1 MKKGIKSRL
10 IIHQIL
16 KKLRNSN
23 IGFETIVSK
32 ISKKENLNKSDY
44 KMIQNVTLNAMRY
57 ETVISEII
65 KKNSKKVDHNDNTY
79 YLLLSGITQLI
90 ILNFKPYAVINS
102 TVELSKIKNM
112 RSSSSF
118 VNAILRKINKTYK
131 NKEFFDNFSK
141 LPLWFK
147 KRVKEWDTKTQ
158 KKFLTT
164 IKKEPSLHLVFKKKE
179 DLIKINIPYDKTSEC
194 SIAPK
199 GISEI
204 KNIPGY
210 DEGLWWVQDYAAM
223 LPILSLKNL
232 KDKKVADL
240 CAAPGGKTF
249 QVLSKTSEIDSF
261 DKNEVK
267 LELFKKNLTRLKF
280 SKNCNI
286 QIKNVLE
293 QKINAKYDLVILDA
307 PCSALGTIRRN
318 PEIFF
323 RKNAPDFDNIE
334 QIQYRL
340 LNKAR
345 DIIKPNGQILY
356 MVCSFLKNECE
367 NQIYKFLKR
376 NNNFS
381 LMSFE
386 NDISKGYP
394 FFDDKVFMRI
404 IPTSI
409 ENNIMIDGFFA
420 AILKKNA

>member
-179 DLIKINIPYDKTSEC
+179 NLIKINIPYDKTSEC

-409 ENNIMIDGFFA
+409 KNNIMIDGFFA

>member
-409 ENNIMIDGFFA
+409 KNNIMIDGFFA

>member
-158 KKFLTT
+158 KN
-164 IKKEPSLHLVFKKKE
+164 S
-179 DLIKINIPYDKTSEC
+179 
-194 SIAPK
+194 
-199 GISEI
+199 
-204 KNIPGY
+204 
-210 DEGLWWVQDYAAM
+210 
-223 LPILSLKNL
+223 
-232 KDKKVADL
+232 
-240 CAAPGGKTF
+240 
-249 QVLSKTSEIDSF
+249 
-261 DKNEVK
+261 
-267 LELFKKNLTRLKF
+267 
-280 SKNCNI
+280 
-286 QIKNVLE
+286 
-293 QKINAKYDLVILDA
+293 
-307 PCSALGTIRRN
+307 
-318 PEIFF
+318 
-323 RKNAPDFDNIE
+323 
-334 QIQYRL
+334 
-340 LNKAR
+340 
-345 DIIKPNGQILY
+345 
-356 MVCSFLKNECE
+356 
-367 NQIYKFLKR
+367 
-376 NNNFS
+376 
-381 LMSFE
+381 
-386 NDISKGYP
+386 
-394 FFDDKVFMRI
+394 
-404 IPTSI
+404 
-409 ENNIMIDGFFA
+409 
-420 AILKKNA
+420 